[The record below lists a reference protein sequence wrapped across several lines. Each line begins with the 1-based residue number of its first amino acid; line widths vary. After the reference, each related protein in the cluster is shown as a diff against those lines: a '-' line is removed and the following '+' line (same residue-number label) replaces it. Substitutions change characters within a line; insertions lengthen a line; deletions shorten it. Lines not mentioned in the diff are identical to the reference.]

1 MHRNAGCHHHNSGE
15 SSRSSGSSAISPF
28 IHWYRGLRRRVVA
41 TQNVTMVKI
50 FIGNLA
56 CNTTPEELREL
67 FEKYGKVSECDIVKN
82 YGFVHMNNVAEAEEA
97 IQNLHQHQLNGWRM
111 NVEMSKGRPKSTTK
125 LHVSNLGEGVTCD
138 VLRAKFEEFG
148 TVVECDIVKDYA
160 FVHMEQMDD
169 AMDAIGKLDNT
180 AFKGKLMN
188 VQLSTSRLRTA
199 PGMGDHTGCFVC
211 GKHGHWSKD
220 CPVSR
225 NSSYG
230 DDARDLGGRAPPH
243 GPPGY
248 GRGGYGMAPPP
259 AADFMGGPAYS
270 QGSHVD
276 GLPPPPR
283 RLSGYGSELGD
294 MYGGRPAGPY
304 ADRSSAYDHDSLYNS
319 VDYYE
324 KYRARPYGSSY
335 FEDRRMSYLPPPP
348 PPPPPSSI
356 SKLSSSVDPYD
367 RRPMPPPAPASSAGA
382 YYAQDEIR
390 RVPVS
395 SGGYTYE
402 RTQLS
407 PVSSRG
413 SYSVPRPKDHYAPRY
428 APY

>member
-1 MHRNAGCHHHNSGE
+1 
-15 SSRSSGSSAISPF
+15 
-28 IHWYRGLRRRVVA
+28 
-41 TQNVTMVKI
+41 MVKV

-56 CNTTPEELREL
+56 CNTTAEELREL

-82 YGFVHMNNVAEAEEA
+82 YGFVHMSNMAEAEEA
-97 IQNLHQHQLNGWRM
+97 IQNLHQHQLHGWRM
-111 NVEMSKGRPKSTTK
+111 NVEISKGRPKSTTK
-125 LHVSNLGEGVTCD
+125 LHVSNLGEGVTSD
-138 VLRAKFEEFG
+138 VLRAKFEDFG
-148 TVVECDIVKDYA
+148 PVVECDIVKDYA
-160 FVHMEQMDD
+160 FVHLERMED
-169 AMDAIGKLDNT
+169 AMDAIDKLDNT
-180 AFKGKLMN
+180 AFKGKLMS

-199 PGMGDHTGCFVC
+199 PGMGDHTGCYVC

-225 NSSYG
+225 NGSHG
-230 DDARDLGGRAPPH
+230 DGARGHSGRAPPR

-248 GRGGYGMAPPP
+248 GRGSYGMASPPS
-259 AADFMGGPAYS
+259 ADYMGGSAYS
-270 QGSHVD
+270 RASYVG

-294 MYGGRPAGPY
+294 RYASRAAGSYAERPP
-304 ADRSSAYDHDSLYNS
+304 AYDCLYSS

-324 KYRARPYGSSY
+324 TYRARPYGSSY

-348 PPPPPSSI
+348 PPPSSL

-367 RRPMPPPAPASSAGA
+367 RRPPPPPPSAAA
-382 YYAQDEIR
+382 YYARDHSPIR

-395 SGGYTYE
+395 SAGYAYD
-402 RTQLS
+402 RARLS
-407 PVSSRG
+407 PVSASR
-413 SYSVPRPKDHYAPRY
+413 SSHAVPRPKDHYAPRY